1 MSKSRAQIA
10 EPRLS
15 AALRPHRGIGI
26 GIALA
31 EPSPASKPSGGA
43 AGEVGSDVRLLG
55 DVGCAHGVRGL
66 SLLNNLLAKICLGG
80 VKKFI

>member
-15 AALRPHRGIGI
+15 AALRPRRGIGTGT

-43 AGEVGSDVRLLG
+43 AGEVGSGVRLLG
-55 DVGCAHGVRGL
+55 DVGGVHMVCGD
-66 SLLNNLLAKICLGG
+66 
-80 VKKFI
+80 

>member
-43 AGEVGSDVRLLG
+43 AGEVGSGVRLSGDVRGVHMVCG
-55 DVGCAHGVRGL
+55 D
-66 SLLNNLLAKICLGG
+66 
-80 VKKFI
+80 